1 MQERVSSGFGRV
13 IPSRKVSLLAA
24 MVAAGALFYSALAPA
39 LGLGE
44 ISLHSSLNQPL
55 NADIELV
62 DAEGLDRNDL
72 AVGLASADEYS
83 RAGID
88 RVFFLNDLRFTPV
101 FQGNRKFIH
110 VSSVRPVVEPYLSF
124 LVQVSRPGGQLL
136 RDYTV
141 LLDPAG
147 TVSLPPASIPTGT
160 AASADQ
166 GSDYTRAAASSS
178 TPPPAPAP
186 AKAAAKPAAIPPPTS
201 DNKHYT
207 VVAGD
212 TLWTVGKKLTAAGTP
227 TPPNQLVR
235 ELRELNPARGPLKV
249 GQSLRV
255 PDTAVLPGAAAD
267 QVMPVS
273 DTDGA
278 PTPANPG
285 SPSPTP
291 AVTGQTP
298 EQLTATVLQNQQLQQ
313 SLDDANARLQAIQ
326 QQEALKDKQLAD
338 LQARIAGT
346 PAAVAPAGGQ
356 AQPTNSP
363 ALPAMPP
370 APNAALP
377 AATGTAPAAGTV
389 AVGAPPTA
397 AAPGAQP
404 APASNQTAPRA
415 PVATP
420 APAAPV
426 APASGDDDSWLLIA
440 GALAAVLLLLA
451 ALLLARR
458 RRQQQAVPLAPGL
471 TPSAVNDD
479 VLARPARTPVMAL
492 TETPLND
499 TPRYGGDRAT
509 KTEPTP
515 APPVPTPAV
524 QAPARR
530 ESGPAT
536 DALDGASIY
545 IAYGRFNEALG
556 ILREGLSNEPN
567 RTDLRVRMLEVLGQQ
582 GDAQGYAEQEAALL
596 AGGYSA
602 VTLEQTRARYPKLAP
617 APVVHAQIAPAAGE
631 APHAPATAALAAGVI
646 AAGVAAAQALDRE
659 PTLPV
664 EAQEQAGIDPTVDA
678 ADPLPSAATAAESD
692 PTSLDL
698 QVDDF
703 PDLGDFDEIPELAP
717 VAEPLPESFDEFQ
730 LNLDDLSM
738 DADWGMVSPFDT
750 PGRPKPNAPEAPA
763 APPEVD
769 HEFASNLKE
778 LPEVFEMPDE
788 QFLSDFADPQ
798 LPVDLEAGI
807 ELDEQPD
814 THALD
819 QEALDNA
826 FLDSFISDAD
836 LPELDALTVD
846 FDDLERQQASAE
858 KLEQAQGFI
867 DQGDFTQAS
876 DLLLELLRGGDDSCK
891 HAARQLLSSIN

>member
-13 IPSRKVSLLAA
+13 IPAPKVSLLAA

-44 ISLHSSLNQPL
+44 ISLHSALNQPL

-62 DAEGLDRNDL
+62 DAQGLDRSDL

-147 TVSLPPASIPTGT
+147 TVPLTPASIPTGS

-166 GSDYTRAAASSS
+166 GTDYTRAAASSS
-178 TPPPAPAP
+178 APPPAPP
-186 AKAAAKPAAIPPPTS
+186 KAAAKPAANLPATS
-201 DNKHYT
+201 ENKRYT
-207 VVAGD
+207 VAAGD

-235 ELRELNPARGPLKV
+235 ELRDLNPARGPLKV

-255 PDTAVLPGAAAD
+255 PDSAVLPGAPAD
-267 QVMPVS
+267 QITPVS
-273 DTDGA
+273 DASAGATPSNPGA
-278 PTPANPG
+278 PAAN
-285 SPSPTP
+285 
-291 AVTGQTP
+291 AQTP

-326 QQEALKDKQLAD
+326 QQDALKDKQLAD
-338 LQARIAGT
+338 LQARAGAT
-346 PAAVAPAGGQ
+346 PGAVPPAGSQ
-356 AQPTNSP
+356 AQPATPSAP
-363 ALPAMPP
+363 AVS
-370 APNAALP
+370 
-377 AATGTAPAAGTV
+377 GTASAAG
-389 AVGAPPTA
+389 AAGAPP
-397 AAPGAQP
+397 AQP
-404 APASNQTAPRA
+404 APGANQAAPGPA
-415 PVATP
+415 VSKPVP

-426 APASGDDDSWLLIA
+426 VPDSDDSWLLIA

-458 RRQQQAVPLAPGL
+458 RRQQQSAILAPEL
-471 TPSAVNDD
+471 MAAAVNDD
-479 VLARPARTPVMAL
+479 VVVRSARTPVLAL
-492 TETPLND
+492 TETQLHD
-499 TPRYGGDRAT
+499 GGRYGSERAT
-509 KTEPTP
+509 KSEPTL
-515 APPVPTPAV
+515 AGAPTPAV

-556 ILREGLSNEPN
+556 ILREGLSNEPH

-582 GDAQGYAEQEAALL
+582 GDAQGYAEQEALLL

-602 VTLEQTRARYPKLAP
+602 STLEQTRARYPKLAP
-617 APVVHAQIAPAAGE
+617 APVAPAQP
-631 APHAPATAALAAGVI
+631 APGHSTADPAPATAALAAGVI
-646 AAGVAAAQALDRE
+646 AAGVAAAQALERE
-659 PTLPV
+659 PAPPA
-664 EAQEQAGIDPTVDA
+664 EAQEQAGISPGADAPDPV
-678 ADPLPSAATAAESD
+678 PSAETAAE
-692 PTSLDL
+692 PDL
-698 QVDDF
+698 STAHSFDALADDF
-703 PDLGDFDEIPELAP
+703 PDLGDFDQLPELEPAADP
-717 VAEPLPESFDEFQ
+717 VPESFDEFQ
-730 LNLDDLSM
+730 LNLDDLSL

-750 PGRPKPNAPEAPA
+750 PGRPKASAPEAPA
-763 APPEVD
+763 APAEVD
-769 HEFASNLKE
+769 HDFASNLKE

-814 THALD
+814 THQID
-819 QEALDNA
+819 QDALDNA
-826 FLDSFISDAD
+826 FLDSFITDAD

-858 KLEQAQGFI
+858 KLEQAQGLI
-867 DQGDFTQAS
+867 EQGDFSQAS
-876 DLLLELLRGGDDSCK
+876 DLLLELLREGDDSCK
-891 HAARQLLSSIN
+891 HAARQLLSSIS

>member
-39 LGLGE
+39 LGLGS
-44 ISLHSSLNQPL
+44 IDLHSSLNQPL

-72 AVGLASADEYS
+72 AVGLASADEYA

-88 RVFFLNDLRFTPV
+88 RVFFLNDLRFAPV
-101 FQGNRKFIH
+101 FQGGRKFIH

-147 TVSLPPASIPTGT
+147 TVPLTPASIRTGSN
-160 AASADQ
+160 ASGDQ
-166 GSDYTRAAASSS
+166 GTDYTRAAASSS
-178 TPPPAPAP
+178 APPPAPP
-186 AKAAAKPAAIPPPTS
+186 KAAAKPAAQLPAAS
-201 DNKHYT
+201 QNKHYS

-212 TLWTVGKKLTAAGTP
+212 TLWTVGKKLNAAGTP
-227 TPPNQLVR
+227 TPPNQLAR
-235 ELRELNPARGPLKV
+235 ELRELNPARGPLQV
-249 GQSLRV
+249 GQNLLV
-255 PDTAVLPGAAAD
+255 PDSAVLPGAAAGE
-267 QVMPVS
+267 VAPVS
-273 DTDGA
+273 DAESPRGDAGA
-278 PTPANPG
+278 PAPAAN
-285 SPSPTP
+285 
-291 AVTGQTP
+291 AQTP
-298 EQLTATVLQNQQLQQ
+298 EQLTATVLQNQRLQQ
-313 SLDDANARLQAIQ
+313 SLDEANARLQAIE

-338 LQARIAGT
+338 LQARVAGT
-346 PAAVAPAGGQ
+346 PAAAPAVGGQ
-356 AQPTNSP
+356 AQPGNMSAT
-363 ALPAMPP
+363 AAV
-370 APNAALP
+370 AP
-377 AATGTAPAAGTV
+377 PAAG
-389 AVGAPPTA
+389 AAIASGAAPTA
-397 AAPGAQP
+397 PTAQP
-404 APASNQTAPRA
+404 AAGGNQVAPQPAAPT
-415 PVATP
+415 PVH
-420 APAAPV
+420 APAAPRV
-426 APASGDDDSWLLIA
+426 DDSDDDYWLLIA
-440 GALAAVLLLLA
+440 GALAVVLLLLA

-458 RRQQQAVPLAPGL
+458 RRQQQSTTVEPLLANPGV
-471 TPSAVNDD
+471 SDD
-479 VLARPARTPVMAL
+479 VVVRPARTPVMAL
-492 TETPLND
+492 TETQLND
-499 TPRYGGDRAT
+499 NSRYGGERAV
-509 KTEPTP
+509 KTEPSLATP
-515 APPVPTPAV
+515 APAV
-524 QAPARR
+524 QVSPRR

-582 GDAQGYAEQEAALL
+582 GDEKGYAEQEAALL

-617 APVVHAQIAPAAGE
+617 AAAPVAPAQA
-631 APHAPATAALAAGVI
+631 APISSPAPAVMAAAAAGVI
-646 AAGVAAAQALDRE
+646 AAGAAAAQALERE
-659 PTLPV
+659 PTLPA
-664 EAQEQAGIDPTVDA
+664 EAQEQAGIAPVAETFDSAASPDTSADPQPLA
-678 ADPLPSAATAAESD
+678 ADRAE
-692 PTSLDL
+692 L

-703 PDLGDFDEIPELAP
+703 PDLGDFDEIPELEP
-717 VAEPLPESFDEFQ
+717 VADPVPESFDEFQ
-730 LNLDDLSM
+730 LNLDDLSL

-750 PGRPKPNAPEAPA
+750 PGRPKASPAPAPA
-763 APPEVD
+763 ALPEVD

-798 LPVDLEAGI
+798 LHVDLEPGI

-814 THALD
+814 SQGLD

-858 KLEQAQGFI
+858 KLEQAQGLI
-867 DQGDFTQAS
+867 DQGDFALAS
-876 DLLLELLRGGDDSCK
+876 DLLLELLREGDDSCK
-891 HAARQLLSSIN
+891 HAARQLLSSIS

>member
-1 MQERVSSGFGRV
+1 MQERVSSDFGRV

-62 DAEGLDRNDL
+62 EAEGLDRNDV

-160 AASADQ
+160 GASADQ

-178 TPPPAPAP
+178 SPPPAPAP
-186 AKAAAKPAAIPPPTS
+186 SKAAAKPAVTPPPTS
-201 DNKHYT
+201 ENKHYT
-207 VVAGD
+207 VTAGD

-235 ELRELNPARGPLKV
+235 ELRELNPSLGPLKV

-273 DTDGA
+273 DTDAA
-278 PTPANPG
+278 PTPGNP
-285 SPSPTP
+285 STP
-291 AVTGQTP
+291 APAATGQTP

-338 LQARIAGT
+338 LQAQVAGT
-346 PAAVAPAGGQ
+346 PAAVPPAGGQ

-363 ALPAMPP
+363 AQPAMPP
-370 APNAALP
+370 APNAVMP
-377 AATGTAPAAGTV
+377 AITGTAPAAGTT
-389 AVGAPPTA
+389 AGGAPPA
-397 AAPGAQP
+397 AAASGAQP
-404 APASNQTAPRA
+404 ATATNQIAPRA
-415 PVATP
+415 PVAPP

-426 APASGDDDSWLLIA
+426 PSASGDDSWLLIG

-458 RRQQQAVPLAPGL
+458 RRQQQAAPLAPGL
-471 TPSAVNDD
+471 APSAINDD
-479 VLARPARTPVMAL
+479 VLVRPARTPVMAL
-492 TETPLND
+492 TETQLND
-499 TPRYGGDRAT
+499 TPRYDGDRAT
-509 KTEPTP
+509 KTEPTL
-515 APPVPTPAV
+515 AVPVQTPAV

-582 GDAQGYAEQEAALL
+582 GDEPGYAEQEAVLL

-602 VTLEQTRARYPKLAP
+602 ATLEQTRARYPKLAP
-617 APVVHAQIAPAAGE
+617 APVVHSQIAPAAGE
-631 APHAPATAALAAGVI
+631 AAHASATAALAAGVI

-664 EAQEQAGIDPTVDA
+664 EAQEQAGIDPTAAA
-678 ADPLPSAATAAESD
+678 ADPLPSADTAAELE

-717 VAEPLPESFDEFQ
+717 AAEPLPESFDEFQ
-730 LNLDDLSM
+730 LNLDDLSL

-750 PGRPKPNAPEAPA
+750 PGRPKPIMPEAPA

-798 LPVDLEAGI
+798 LPADLEAGI

-814 THALD
+814 THSLD

-876 DLLLELLRGGDDSCK
+876 DLLLELLREGDDSCK
-891 HAARQLLSSIN
+891 HAARQLLSGIN